1 MFVLLKLISIPIAKT
16 LKMIYGYEAINLL
29 FRITPSRLTISVL
42 RHFGATIGT
51 GVRIQAPFLIHNAD
65 QTEPIYS
72 NLLIGNDC
80 YIGRDCLFDLMG
92 KISIGNKVTIS
103 HRAVLNTH
111 THAGKSPLRKKQL
124 KVSKG
129 DIKILDGVYLGSN
142 VTVLECVTIGSN
154 SIIGAFSLVN
164 KDLPGNIVGFGIPCK
179 VQKEINHDN

>member
-1 MFVLLKLISIPIAKT
+1 MFFNIFTIAIARLLNL
-16 LKMIYGYEAINLL
+16 IYGYEAINLL
-29 FRITPSRLTISVL
+29 LRITPSFLTIAVL

-51 GVRIQAPFLIHNAD
+51 GVRIQAPLLIHNAD
-65 QTEPIYS
+65 QTKPIYT
-72 NLLIGNDC
+72 NLAIGNDC

-111 THAGKSPLRKKQL
+111 TDAGKSPLRNKQL

-129 DIKILDGVYLGSN
+129 DIKISDGVYLGSN
-142 VTVLECVTIGSN
+142 VTVLECVTIGPN

>member
-1 MFVLLKLISIPIAKT
+1 MFFNIFTIAIARLLNL
-16 LKMIYGYEAINLL
+16 IYGYEAINLL
-29 FRITPSRLTISVL
+29 LRITPSFLTIAVL

-65 QTEPIYS
+65 QIEPIYT
-72 NLLIGNDC
+72 NLTIGNDC

-111 THAGKSPLRKKQL
+111 THAGKSPLRNKQL

-129 DIKILDGVYLGSN
+129 NIKILDGVYLGSN

-154 SIIGAFSLVN
+154 SIIGAKSLVN
-164 KDLPGNIVGFGIPCK
+164 KDISDGFTAFGVPCK
-179 VQKEINHDN
+179 MIKIFP

>member
-1 MFVLLKLISIPIAKT
+1 MFFNIFTIAIARLLNL
-16 LKMIYGYEAINLL
+16 IYGYEAINLL
-29 FRITPSRLTISVL
+29 LRITPSFLTIAVL
-42 RHFGATIGT
+42 KHFGATIGT

-65 QTEPIYS
+65 QTEPIYA
-72 NLLIGNDC
+72 NLRIGNDC

-111 THAGKSPLRKKQL
+111 THAGKSPLKNKQL

-129 DIKILDGVYLGSN
+129 DIKILDGAYLGSN
-142 VTVLECVTIGSN
+142 VTVLECVTIGPK

-164 KDLPGNIVGFGIPCK
+164 RDIPGNIVGFGIPCK
-179 VQKEINHDN
+179 VQKELNHDY

>member
-1 MFVLLKLISIPIAKT
+1 MFFNIFTIAIARLLNL
-16 LKMIYGYEAINLL
+16 IYGYEAINLL
-29 FRITPSRLTISVL
+29 LRITPSFLTIAVL

-51 GVRIQAPFLIHNAD
+51 GVRIQAPLLIHNAD
-65 QTEPIYS
+65 QTKPIYT
-72 NLLIGNDC
+72 NLAIGNDC

-111 THAGKSPLRKKQL
+111 THAGKSPLRNKQL

-154 SIIGAFSLVN
+154 SIVGAFSLVN
-164 KDLPGNIVGFGIPCK
+164 RDLPGNIVGFGIPCK

>member
-1 MFVLLKLISIPIAKT
+1 MFYKMFTIAIARLLNL
-16 LKMIYGYEAINLL
+16 IYGYEAINLL
-29 FRITPSRLTISVL
+29 LRITPSFLTIAVL

-65 QTEPIYS
+65 QTEPIYT
-72 NLLIGNDC
+72 NLAIGNDC

-111 THAGKSPLRKKQL
+111 THAGKSPLRNKQL

-129 DIKILDGVYLGSN
+129 DIKILDGAYLGSN
-142 VTVLECVTIGSN
+142 VTVLESVDIGSKT
-154 SIIGAFSLVN
+154 IIGAKSLVN
-164 KDLPGNIVGFGIPCK
+164 KDISDGFTAFGVPCK
-179 VQKEINHDN
+179 VREDNK

>member
-1 MFVLLKLISIPIAKT
+1 MFFNIFTIAIAKLLKL
-16 LKMIYGYEAINLL
+16 IYGYEAINLL
-29 FRITPSRLTISVL
+29 LKITPSYLTIFIL

-51 GVRIQAPFLIHNAD
+51 GVRIQAPLLIHNAD
-65 QTEPIYS
+65 QTKPIYT
-72 NLLIGNDC
+72 NLAIGNDC

-111 THAGKSPLRKKQL
+111 THAGKSPLRNKQL

>member
-1 MFVLLKLISIPIAKT
+1 MFINMFTIAIARLLKL
-16 LKMIYGYEAINLL
+16 IYGYEAINLL
-29 FRITPSRLTISVL
+29 LRITPSFLAIAVL

-65 QTEPIYS
+65 QTEPIYT
-72 NLLIGNDC
+72 NLAIGNDC

-103 HRAVLNTH
+103 HRTVLNTH
-111 THAGKSPLRKKQL
+111 TDAGKSPLRNRQL

-129 DIKILDGVYLGSN
+129 DIKISDGVYLGSN
-142 VTVLECVTIGSN
+142 VTVLECVSIGSN

-164 KDLPGNIVGFGIPCK
+164 KDLPGNIIGFGIPCK
-179 VQKEINHDN
+179 VQKGKTNDN

>member
-1 MFVLLKLISIPIAKT
+1 MFVNIFTIAIARLLKL
-16 LKMIYGYEAINLL
+16 IYGYEAINLL
-29 FRITPSRLTISVL
+29 LRITPSRLAISVL
-42 RHFGATIGT
+42 RYFGAAIGT
-51 GVRIQAPFLIHNAD
+51 GVRIQTPLLIHNAD
-65 QTEPIYS
+65 HTKPIYS
-72 NLLIGNDC
+72 NLTIGNDC

-111 THAGKSPLRKKQL
+111 THAGKSPLRNKQL

-129 DIKILDGVYLGSN
+129 DINILDGVYLGSN
-142 VTVLECVTIGSN
+142 VTVLECITIGPN

>member
-1 MFVLLKLISIPIAKT
+1 MFFNMFTITIARLLKL
-16 LKMIYGYEAINLL
+16 IYGYEAINLL
-29 FRITPSRLTISVL
+29 LRITPSFLAIAVL

-51 GVRIQAPFLIHNAD
+51 GVRIQAPLLIHNAD

-72 NLLIGNDC
+72 SLTIGNDS

-111 THAGKSPLRKKQL
+111 THAGKSPLRNKQL

-129 DIKILDGVYLGSN
+129 DIKISDGVYLGSN

-164 KDLPGNIVGFGIPCK
+164 RDLPGNIVGFGIPCK
-179 VQKEINHDN
+179 VQKKINHDN